1 MLHSPPPLDVG
12 DQRPTRR
19 RCLLRDVGGHGA
31 LPADPA
37 PLYGADAATTRCLLE
52 RILRGNRIAPSPSF
66 ASSSSAAAGDA
77 DPAEREV
84 PAGSVP
90 STQVRGDDTAEGSGA
105 GTSPATALP
114 RAPALP
120 ADLFRLYGDD
130 AATTTFLLERILR
143 SSGIGVAPAPLPN
156 LSSPSAAAVDT
167 DPAEGEAPA
176 GSASASVPSTQ
187 VRGDDPA
194 EGSGAGTPPA
204 TALPRAPALPADLSR
219 LYGDDA
225 ATTTFLLERILRSS
239 GIGIAPA
246 PYQSSSASSSAAA
259 VDADQA
265 EDEVPEASP
274 TVVVPSAQDSGD
286 GTTGGRGS
294 GTPPATLLPGLHE
307 SADSATGRTL
317 ASMLGQHGRVLIVAN
332 RLPGEKWGFV
342 ESTGGLVSALRGINY
357 FVP

>member
-12 DQRPTRR
+12 DQRPTHR

-66 ASSSSAAAGDA
+66 ASSSSAATGDA

-143 SSGIGVAPAPLPN
+143 SSGIG
-156 LSSPSAAAVDT
+156 
-167 DPAEGEAPA
+167 
-176 GSASASVPSTQ
+176 
-187 VRGDDPA
+187 
-194 EGSGAGTPPA
+194 
-204 TALPRAPALPADLSR
+204 
-219 LYGDDA
+219 
-225 ATTTFLLERILRSS
+225 
-239 GIGIAPA
+239 IAPA

-274 TVVVPSAQDSGD
+274 TIVVPSAQDSGD
-286 GTTGGRGS
+286 GTTGGNGS
-294 GTPPATLLPGLHE
+294 GTPPTTSLPGLHE
-307 SADSATGRTL
+307 SADSATGSTP
-317 ASMLGQHGRVLIVAN
+317 ASMPGQHGRVLIVAN
-332 RLPGEKWGFV
+332 RLPVTFKLIGEKWGFV
-342 ESTGGLVSALRGINY
+342 ESTGGLVSALKGIHY